1 MQNNDLESLRA
12 LIIDDQKSMR
22 MIIRSMLNQIGIR
35 DVGEAEN
42 GREGLAV
49 LSDARLRDPDLIIC
63 DLHMREMDGLT
74 FCNKVRRDESL
85 RARHVPIIIL
95 TGDRDPLLH
104 DVARQVGAV
113 QVLTKPITAAQLA
126 DRIRAVVGFAFGAQQ
141 AARPGC

>member
-1 MQNNDLESLRA
+1 METNDLDGIRV

-22 MIIRSMLNQIGIR
+22 MIIRGILNQVGIR
-35 DVGEAEN
+35 EVREAEN
-42 GREGLAV
+42 GREGLEA
-49 LSDARLRDPDLIIC
+49 LSDPGLPDPDLIIC

-95 TGDRDPLLH
+95 TGDSDPLLH

-113 QVLTKPITAAQLA
+113 QVMTKPVTAAQLA
-126 DRIRAVVGFAFGAQQ
+126 ERIREVVGFTFEAQ
-141 AARPGC
+141 ATARPGC